1 MKVRTLVPILLL
13 LAACGDDDATSKSTA
28 DTGSGEGSPA
38 DAGSDGS
45 GAADGSGDATDGS
58 GTDAETD
65 VPVTPPEPATVTF
78 GETQVEVSFA
88 PFGLRVVASDGSE
101 VGATSRSDEAAFA
114 PFAVAIAPSYRA
126 TNYYDPR
133 LMESNGAGRGLVW
146 CKPVNWQASPFE
158 AGGLRATASLDCG
171 DTATEATVE
180 LDLLPSLAEATAPDR
195 AAGVIAELRV
205 VGDTA
210 KVAMVASGWDRR
222 EDEGNFGLGEMF
234 DTLDAAGSIREMQ
247 IRAEGRSESA
257 TNEVH
262 VPVSFFQTTAGLG
275 LFADQREP
283 GALDFGVMRPAVTR
297 IAYNGTRL
305 RLHLWAEPA
314 SNERPLRLLQ
324 RYLDLTGYPKAV
336 PFWALGPQWWRNEN
350 RDSAEVLDDARRAI
364 ANDIPSTVI
373 WIDRPWSSAYHNWR
387 FNPAQF
393 PDPQALFDELR
404 AMGHPVL
411 LHHSP
416 QLNPVGQTD
425 LGVNED
431 ASEAIFERYEANGW
445 LVTFQGRSQPV
456 LLPWGGGTG
465 GFIDYSHPDAVAD
478 QQTLIRRVTDLGA
491 IGVKMDWDEY
501 LQANV
506 GPQRL
511 YMQFHN
517 GETNQTMHGWYSAL
531 YHRTNIEAFDRALG
545 GPSFSISRSGMA
557 RDQVWNTCIWPG
569 DLGNDWTENT
579 TAKMP
584 AEGEWKVGGLP
595 AAHYGALSL
604 GMSGYPCYGSDIGG
618 YRGGLSTEEVLLRW
632 LELGIFHPVTQLGGA
647 GSAHMPWV
655 DGSPY
660 SATAVAV
667 TRDYFKLR
675 NQLALYVF
683 GEMTR
688 ATQTGAPFVR
698 SLWFQYP
705 DLPQAR
711 AYDREFLF
719 GPDLL
724 VAPVTREGE
733 SAVTLMLPPGGWF
746 DWWSGER
753 FESPDT
759 ITVAAPIGRV
769 PLFFREGAVLPLLDP
784 RLHSLKPASDPTV
797 IGYDELRDTEVVVA
811 ASATAATLQNGVT
824 VTVASAPALT
834 VQVAFG
840 TPAATATEQDW
851 FAPDSVLVRLLLGG
865 TALADVGPAS
875 VTITDADGTREL
887 APDAWSFDAARR
899 QLLVRLTS
907 DATLEVR

>member
-1 MKVRTLVPILLL
+1 MKVRTLVPFLLL
-13 LAACGDDDATSKSTA
+13 FAACGEDEKAT
-28 DTGSGEGSPA
+28 TGPA
-38 DAGSDGS
+38 DSGLGDGS
-45 GAADGSGDATDGS
+45 SATDAAGSGDASGSADSSDGS
-58 GTDAETD
+58 AEDTSEE
-65 VPVTPPEPATVTF
+65 VPLTPPEAASVT
-78 GETQVEVSFA
+78 GGGTRVEVSFA
-88 PFGLRVVASDGSE
+88 PFGLRVLAADGSE
-101 VGATSRSDEAAFA
+101 VGATSGSDEAAFA
-114 PFAVAIAPSYRA
+114 PFAVGIAPSYRA

-133 LMESNGAGRGLVW
+133 LMENAGSGRGLVW
-146 CKPVNWQASPFE
+146 CKPVNWQA
-158 AGGLRATASLDCG
+158 AALQGGGLRASASLDCG
-171 DTATEATVE
+171 DTETAATIE

-195 AAGVIAELRV
+195 AEGVMAELRV

-210 KVAMVASGWDRR
+210 KVAMVATSWSRVEG
-222 EDEGNFGLGEMF
+222 EGNFGLGEMF

-262 VPVSFFQTTAGLG
+262 VPVSFYQTTRGLG

-283 GALDFGVMRPAVTR
+283 GAFDFGVGRPAFNRV
-297 IAYNGTRL
+297 AYNGIRL
-305 RLHLWAEPA
+305 RLHLWAEAA

-324 RYLDLTGYPKAV
+324 RYLDLTGYPKQV
-336 PFWALGPQWWRNEN
+336 PFWSLGPQWWRNEN
-350 RDSAEVLDDARRAI
+350 RDAAEVLDDARRAI

-387 FNPAQF
+387 FNAAQF
-393 PDPQALFDELR
+393 PDPPALFDELR

-425 LGVNED
+425 LGANED
-431 ASEAIFERYEANGW
+431 TSEAIFERYEANGW
-445 LVTFQGRSQPV
+445 LVTFQGRTQPV
-456 LLPWGGGTG
+456 MLPWGGGTG

-478 QQTLIRRVTDLGA
+478 QQELIRRVTDLGA

-511 YMQFHN
+511 YMQFFN

-557 RDQVWNTCIWPG
+557 RDQVWNSCIWPG

-595 AAHYGALSL
+595 SAYYGALSL

-655 DGSPY
+655 AGSPY
-660 SATAVAV
+660 SADAVAV

-675 NQLALYVF
+675 NQLTLYAF
-683 GEMTR
+683 GELTK
-688 ATQTGAPFVR
+688 ASQTGAPFVR

-705 DLPQAR
+705 DLPEAR
-711 AYDREFLF
+711 AFDREFLF

-733 SAVTLMLPPGGWF
+733 SSVTLLLPAGGWF

-753 FESPDT
+753 REGPAT
-759 ITVAAPIGRV
+759 ITVDAPIGRV

-811 ASATAATLQNGVT
+811 ASATTATLQNGVE
-824 VTVASAPALT
+824 VTVASTPALT
-834 VQVAFG
+834 VAVRFG
-840 TPAATATEQDW
+840 APAATSTEEDW
-851 FAPDSVLVRLLLGG
+851 FAPESVLVRLLLGG
-865 TALADVGPAS
+865 TVLADVGPAS
-875 VTITDADGTREL
+875 VTIRDAEGTREL
-887 APDAWSFDAARR
+887 APTEWSYDAARR
-899 QLLVRLTS
+899 QLQVRLTT
-907 DATLEVR
+907 DATLEFR

>member
-13 LAACGDDDATSKSTA
+13 FAACGDDEKAV
-28 DTGSGEGSPA
+28 TGEVDSGLG
-38 DAGSDGS
+38 DGS
-45 GAADGSGDATDGS
+45 SATDAAGSGDASGS
-58 GTDAETD
+58 ADSSEGSAEDTSEE
-65 VPVTPPEPATVTF
+65 VPLTPPDDATVSGGATR
-78 GETQVEVSFA
+78 VEVSFA
-88 PFGLRVVASDGSE
+88 PFGLRVLAADGSE
-101 VGATSRSDEAAFA
+101 VGATSGSDEAAFA
-114 PFAVAIAPSYRA
+114 PFAVGIAPSYRA

-133 LMESNGAGRGLVW
+133 LMENAGSGRGLVW
-146 CKPVNWQASPFE
+146 CKPVNWQA
-158 AGGLRATASLDCG
+158 AALQGGGLRASASLDCG
-171 DTATEATVE
+171 DTETAATIE

-195 AAGVIAELRV
+195 AEGVMAELRV

-210 KVAMVASGWDRR
+210 KVAMVATSWSRVEG
-222 EDEGNFGLGEMF
+222 EGNFGLGEMF

-262 VPVSFFQTTAGLG
+262 VPVSFFQTTSGLG

-283 GALDFGVMRPAVTR
+283 GAFDFGVGRPAFNRV
-297 IAYNGTRL
+297 AYNGTRL
-305 RLHLWAEPA
+305 RLHLWAEAA

-324 RYLDLTGYPKAV
+324 RYLDLTGYPKQV
-336 PFWALGPQWWRNEN
+336 PFWSLGPQWWRNEN
-350 RDSAEVLDDARRAI
+350 RDAAEVLDDARRAI

-387 FNPAQF
+387 FNAAQF

-425 LGVNED
+425 LGANED
-431 ASEAIFERYEANGW
+431 TSEAIFERYEANGW
-445 LVTFQGRSQPV
+445 LVTFQGRTQPV
-456 LLPWGGGTG
+456 MLPWGGGTG

-478 QQTLIRRVTDLGA
+478 QQELIRRVTDLGA

-511 YMQFHN
+511 YMQFFN

-557 RDQVWNTCIWPG
+557 RDQVWNSCIWPG

-595 AAHYGALSL
+595 SAYYGALSL

-655 DGSPY
+655 AGSPY
-660 SATAVAV
+660 SADAVAV

-675 NQLALYVF
+675 NQLTLYAY
-683 GEMTR
+683 GELTK
-688 ATQTGAPFVR
+688 AAQTGAPFVR
-698 SLWFQYP
+698 SLWFQYF
-705 DLPQAR
+705 DLPEAR
-711 AYDREFLF
+711 AFDREFLF

-733 SAVTLMLPPGGWF
+733 TAVTLLLPPGGWF

-753 FESPDT
+753 REGPAI
-759 ITVAAPIGRV
+759 ITVDAPIGRV

-811 ASATAATLQNGVT
+811 ATPVTKTLPNGVE
-824 VTVASAPALT
+824 VTVAEPGWLTVAVRFGAPA
-834 VQVAFG
+834 
-840 TPAATATEQDW
+840 PASTEEDW

-865 TALADVGPAS
+865 TALADVGPAT
-875 VTITDADGTREL
+875 VFITDDAGTREL
-887 APDAWSFDAARR
+887 APSEWSFDAARR
-899 QLLVRLTS
+899 QLQVRLTT
-907 DATLEVR
+907 DATIEIR